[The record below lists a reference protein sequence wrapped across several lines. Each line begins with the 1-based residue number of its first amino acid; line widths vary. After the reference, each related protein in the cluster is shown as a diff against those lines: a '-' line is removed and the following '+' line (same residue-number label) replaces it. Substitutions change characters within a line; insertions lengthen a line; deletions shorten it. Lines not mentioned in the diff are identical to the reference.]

1 MGIEPRNLRAVKGR
15 NSTSMSTD
23 ATLPVSPSDDP
34 FASLDPYDRLDSSQL
49 HNHWSHDD
57 DASDAFGAARSLA
70 ERLGAL
76 ASGFNETTYVDV
88 RLVGFDG
95 DGYLELNLADA
106 DLQRVLDAAPS
117 WAPQRVVHPPEGA
130 PHALP
135 VRRRFVYTVS
145 RAAPGLAAKIAA
157 ATKGAAEASG
167 GAVPVAAVDDLVRAD
182 YVEQRLSHATLYLLN
197 PAAPRKLAHESE
209 EHAQLLQ
216 AAGHARDGGGP
227 LPTWWVTTKYWYTD
241 DGAGDGAG
249 AGGGCGVTKWVGRDR
264 RYAWVDLTAGPLAY
278 GAATAGDGIVTE
290 HTMPRVHRF
299 RLALQSHAIDAMQ
312 ELSVELGAL
321 ALQSARTLLAPP
333 LWYLPRRSYS
343 TIRLLVLQIDQSSPT
358 TRSGVTR
365 LDVGAIRREVEALA
379 LPGQRVE
386 LSVVHTSFAECAEC
400 VAAYAA
406 AVKSHS
412 SAVRTPD
419 GGGGGGEGVAGDALR
434 TEVHSYLD
442 SAELHRWL
450 STQGVLRRFFDH
462 EAVHGGDR
470 GGAAA
475 DELVVPAVVYA
486 LDVPHLLLL
495 DRFHQAVAFPDAVV
509 AVQTRA
515 GAATIDARCGGA
527 ALEVATDS
535 IERPLLGALLQVG
548 WGVAPSDTLWS
559 EGRGAAE
566 SSLLWHVGHT
576 PFGPYSKRPSL
587 SFALRDAAA
596 RAALHARASEALLEA
611 HDLQHYFGEYNLQ
624 VDDVLGADAHLR
636 FLRRLNLLSY
646 KLGRAATY
654 LQLHNFGHANHYLHS
669 THHDLVAMRAVL
681 DGAGAALRTH
691 LHCPGDGGTAGG
703 GWWMAAAAA
712 LAAAGAAWW
721 RRGGRRGAAKR
732 VKVN

>member
-1 MGIEPRNLRAVKGR
+1 
-15 NSTSMSTD
+15 MSTD

-34 FASLDPYDRLDSSQL
+34 FATLDPYDRLDSSQL

-57 DASDAFGAARSLA
+57 DVSDAFGAARTLA

-249 AGGGCGVTKWVGRDR
+249 GGCGVTKWVGRDR

-400 VAAYAA
+400 APRTPPPSSRTPPPSARPTAA
-406 AVKSHS
+406 AV
-412 SAVRTPD
+412 
-419 GGGGGGEGVAGDALR
+419 GGGEGVLATRCGPRCTRTSIRPSSTAGSRRRASSVASLTTR
-434 TEVHSYLD
+434 PSTAAAMAARRPTSSSCLPSSTPSTCPTCCSSTASTRPSRCPTPSWPCRRARAPRRSTRAAAARRWRWRPTASSGRS
-442 SAELHRWL
+442 SARCCRW
-450 STQGVLRRFFDH
+450 
-462 EAVHGGDR
+462 
-470 GGAAA
+470 GGASR
-475 DELVVPAVVYA
+475 P
-486 LDVPHLLLL
+486 PT
-495 DRFHQAVAFPDAVV
+495 RFG
-509 AVQTRA
+509 R
-515 GAATIDARCGGA
+515 
-527 ALEVATDS
+527 
-535 IERPLLGALLQVG
+535 
-548 WGVAPSDTLWS
+548 
-559 EGRGAAE
+559 RGAAPP
-566 SSLLWHVGHT
+566 SRRCSGT
-576 PFGPYSKRPSL
+576 SATRRSRARTRARSKRPSL

-611 HDLQHYFGEYNLQ
+611 RDLQRYFGEYNLQ
-624 VDDVLGADAHLR
+624 VDDVLGADATCA
-636 FLRRLNLLSY
+636 SS
-646 KLGRAATY
+646 AA
-654 LQLHNFGHANHYLHS
+654 S
-669 THHDLVAMRAVL
+669 T
-681 DGAGAALRTH
+681 
-691 LHCPGDGGTAGG
+691 C
-703 GWWMAAAAA
+703 
-712 LAAAGAAWW
+712 
-721 RRGGRRGAAKR
+721 
-732 VKVN
+732 

>member
-1 MGIEPRNLRAVKGR
+1 M
-15 NSTSMSTD
+15 
-23 ATLPVSPSDDP
+23 
-34 FASLDPYDRLDSSQL
+34 
-49 HNHWSHDD
+49 
-57 DASDAFGAARSLA
+57 
-70 ERLGAL
+70 
-76 ASGFNETTYVDV
+76 
-88 RLVGFDG
+88 
-95 DGYLELNLADA
+95 
-106 DLQRVLDAAPS
+106 
-117 WAPQRVVHPPEGA
+117 
-130 PHALP
+130 
-135 VRRRFVYTVS
+135 
-145 RAAPGLAAKIAA
+145 
-157 ATKGAAEASG
+157 
-167 GAVPVAAVDDLVRAD
+167 
-182 YVEQRLSHATLYLLN
+182 
-197 PAAPRKLAHESE
+197 
-209 EHAQLLQ
+209 
-216 AAGHARDGGGP
+216 
-227 LPTWWVTTKYWYTD
+227 
-241 DGAGDGAG
+241 
-249 AGGGCGVTKWVGRDR
+249 
-264 RYAWVDLTAGPLAY
+264 
-278 GAATAGDGIVTE
+278 
-290 HTMPRVHRF
+290 
-299 RLALQSHAIDAMQ
+299 
-312 ELSVELGAL
+312 
-321 ALQSARTLLAPP
+321 
-333 LWYLPRRSYS
+333 
-343 TIRLLVLQIDQSSPT
+343 
-358 TRSGVTR
+358 
-365 LDVGAIRREVEALA
+365 
-379 LPGQRVE
+379 
-386 LSVVHTSFAECAEC
+386 
-400 VAAYAA
+400 
-406 AVKSHS
+406 
-412 SAVRTPD
+412 
-419 GGGGGGEGVAGDALR
+419 
-434 TEVHSYLD
+434 
-442 SAELHRWL
+442 
-450 STQGVLRRFFDH
+450 
-462 EAVHGGDR
+462 
-470 GGAAA
+470 
-475 DELVVPAVVYA
+475 
-486 LDVPHLLLL
+486 
-495 DRFHQAVAFPDAVV
+495 